1 MFVRF
6 EFSRPTRLM
15 AAGLM
20 ALALAACGE
29 SAEEEAADPDAGAIA
44 VFASAVFERELAEP
58 ITGTGTIAA
67 HKNTTMGPRVDGIIE
82 EIMVRVGDRVS
93 EGQPLFRTRDVEI
106 RLKVTELEN
115 QVRLAKADLRNTG
128 LAFSRSSELHAK
140 GFVAD
145 GRLDDARAA
154 RDASQARLGIAE
166 AQLAGANQMLTDCV
180 VTAPFD
186 GVITRRDV
194 DEGKFMATRMG
205 GMGGMGGG
213 GEGGVLQIM
222 KIDIVAAIVTVPEMQ
237 LSKIEVGTK
246 GRVYVDGIDRVFDSY
261 VAILNDYVDPVTRSV
276 ELRLPILNEDYT
288 VKPGL
293 FTRVELFPEP
303 RRVLSLER
311 RMLQGAETDRHV
323 FVADNGV
330 ARRVSVTVRQID
342 AQTVEVLSGL
352 KAGDTV
358 LGGPN
363 APLLADGARV
373 RIEVEPGQIAA
384 GASDSVAQ

>member
-6 EFSRPTRLM
+6 AFSRYARLA
-15 AAGLM
+15 AAGLV
-20 ALALAACGE
+20 ALSLAACGE
-29 SAEEEAADPDAGAIA
+29 PADEETADPDAGATG
-44 VFASAVFERELAEP
+44 VFASTVTTRELAEP

-67 HKNTTMGPRVDGIIE
+67 HKTTTLGPRVDGIIE
-82 EIMVRVGDRVS
+82 EIMVRVGDRVE
-93 EGQPLFRTRDVEI
+93 EGQPLFRTRDVEL
-106 RLKVTELEN
+106 RHKVTELEN

-128 LAFSRSSELHAK
+128 LAFDRARELHAK

-166 AQLAGANQMLTDCV
+166 AQMAGAKQMLADSV

-194 DEGKFMATRMG
+194 DEGRFMATRMG
-205 GMGGMGGG
+205 GMGGAG

-237 LSKIEVGTK
+237 LSKIAVGSK
-246 GRVYVDGIDRVFDSY
+246 GRIFIDGIDRSFDSH

-276 ELRLPILNEDYT
+276 ELRLPILNEDYA

-293 FTRVELFPEP
+293 FARAEIYPEP
-303 RRVLSLER
+303 RTVLALDR
-311 RMLQGAETDRHV
+311 RMLYGGETDRHV

-342 AQTVEVLSGL
+342 AQSVEVLSGL
-352 KAGDTV
+352 KAGDRV

-363 APLLADGARV
+363 APLLADGLRV
-373 RIEVEPGQIAA
+373 RIEADPGQIAA
-384 GASDSVAQ
+384 GTSDSVAR

>member
-1 MFVRF
+1 MLVRF
-6 EFSRPTRLM
+6 DVSRYARLL
-15 AAGLM
+15 AAGLIAA
-20 ALALAACGE
+20 ALAGCGE
-29 SAEEEAADPDAGAIA
+29 SADEETADPDAGAIG
-44 VFASAVFERELAEP
+44 VFASAVTMRELAEP

-67 HKNTTMGPRVDGIIE
+67 HKTTTLGPRVDGIIE
-82 EIMVRVGDRVS
+82 EIMVRVGDRVK
-93 EGQPLFRTRDVEI
+93 EGQPLFRTRDVEL

-115 QVRLAKADLRNTG
+115 QVRLAKADVRNTG
-128 LAFSRSSELHAK
+128 LAFSRANELHAK

-145 GRLDDARAA
+145 GRLDDARSA

-166 AQLAGANQMLTDCV
+166 AQLAGANQMLTDST

-205 GMGGMGGG
+205 GLGGG

-222 KIDIVAAIVTVPEMQ
+222 KIDIVAAIVTVPEIH

-246 GRVYVDGIDRVFDSY
+246 GRVYIDGIDRAFDSY
-261 VAILNDYVDPVTRSV
+261 VIILNDYVDPVTRSV
-276 ELRLPILNEDYT
+276 ELRLPILNEDYS

-293 FTRVELFPEP
+293 FARAEIFPAP
-303 RRVLSLER
+303 RHGLTLDR
-311 RMLQGAETDRHV
+311 RMIYGGETDRHV
-323 FVADNGV
+323 FIADGNV
-330 ARRVSVTVRQID
+330 ARRVSVTVRQVD

-352 KAGDTV
+352 EAGDKA

-363 APLLADGARV
+363 APLLADGIKI
-373 RIEVEPGQIAA
+373 RIEAEPGQIAA
-384 GASDSVAQ
+384 GASDSTAQ

>member
-1 MFVRF
+1 MSAGFA
-6 EFSRPTRLM
+6 FSSLWRPM
-15 AAGLM
+15 AAGQLV
-20 ALALAACGE
+20 LALAACGE
-29 SAEEEAADPDAGAIA
+29 EAQEEAADPQAGAIG
-44 VFASAVFERELAEP
+44 VFASTVGLRELAEP

-67 HKNTTMGPRVDGIIE
+67 HKTTTLGPRVDGIIE

-93 EGQPLFRTRDVEI
+93 EGQPLFRTRDVEL

-115 QVRLAKADLRNTG
+115 QVQLAKADLRNTG
-128 LAFSRSSELHAK
+128 LAFSRARELHAK

-166 AQLAGANQMLTDCV
+166 AQLAGATQMLTDSV

-205 GMGGMGGG
+205 GMGGMGDAGG
-213 GEGGVLQIM
+213 GGVLQIM
-222 KIDIVAAIVTVPEMQ
+222 KIDIVAAIVTVPEIH
-237 LSKIEVGTK
+237 LSKIAVGTK
-246 GRVYVDGIDRVFDSY
+246 GRVFIDGIERSFDSY

-276 ELRLPILNEDYT
+276 ELRLPIRNEDYT

-293 FTRVELFPEP
+293 FARAEIYPEP
-303 RRVLSLER
+303 RQGLALDR
-311 RMLQGAETDRHV
+311 RMLYGAETDRHV
-323 FVADNGV
+323 FVAQDGI
-330 ARRVSVTVRQID
+330 ARRVSVSVRQID
-342 AQTVEVLSGL
+342 AQSVEVLSGL
-352 KAGDTV
+352 AEGDRV

-363 APLLADGARV
+363 APLLADGLRV
-373 RIEVEPGQIAA
+373 RIEAEPGQVAA
-384 GASDSVAQ
+384 GAPDSATP

>member
-1 MFVRF
+1 MLVRF
-6 EFSRPTRLM
+6 DVSRYARLL
-15 AAGLM
+15 AAGLIAA
-20 ALALAACGE
+20 ALVGCGE
-29 SAEEEAADPDAGAIA
+29 SAEEETADPDAGAIG
-44 VFASAVFERELAEP
+44 VFASVVTTRELAEP

-67 HKNTTMGPRVDGIIE
+67 HKTTTLGPRVDGIIE
-82 EIMVRVGDRVS
+82 EIMVRVGDRVT

-115 QVRLAKADLRNTG
+115 QVRLAKADVRNTG
-128 LAFSRSSELHAK
+128 LAFSRASELHAK

-145 GRLDDARAA
+145 GRLDDARSA

-166 AQLAGANQMLTDCV
+166 AQLAGANQMLTDCT

-205 GMGGMGGG
+205 GMGAMGGG
-213 GEGGVLQIM
+213 GDGVLQIM
-222 KIDIVAAIVTVPEMQ
+222 KIDIVGAIVTVPEIH

-246 GRVYVDGIDRVFDSY
+246 GRVYIDGIDRSFDSY

-276 ELRLPILNEDYT
+276 ELRLPILNEDYS

-293 FTRVELFPEP
+293 FTRVELFPAP
-303 RRVLSLER
+303 RQGLTLDR
-311 RMLQGAETDRHV
+311 RMLYGGETDRHV
-323 FVADNGV
+323 FIADGNV

-352 KAGDTV
+352 KAGDKA

-363 APLLADGARV
+363 APLLADGIKI
-373 RIEVEPGQIAA
+373 RIEAEPGQIAA
-384 GASDSVAQ
+384 GASDSTAQ